1 MSEGPKH
8 PLAEAAATAMA
19 AATAVAEA
27 KAIADA
33 KKAVDDAKKTAE
45 ATKEA
50 AAVKAATEAAAVAKR
65 HYKLLTVPTEALEAN
80 AWNVQTQDD
89 ATFTRLREE
98 IRKVGFLEPIQVLP
112 KEEPDKYVI
121 LGGEHRWKAALA
133 EGLTEVPVIVL
144 TDAKWKDAD
153 LAKMVSVRVNILKGK
168 IDNEKFAKLYSEMAD
183 KYGADAL
190 QEAFGFTN
198 AKAFQKMLGE
208 ISKGLSGLSKEVKKK
223 FDESA
228 KEAKTVEELTSILQE
243 LFAKY
248 GDSTEQNFMIFTHG
262 KRQHLYIS
270 MGHKLKASME
280 KLTEYC
286 KVTKTDI
293 NEVFQPL
300 AEDLVKRLEALN
312 LDAFK

>member
-1 MSEGPKH
+1 MSEETKH
-8 PLAEAAATAMA
+8 PLAAAAAIVTAAAVEAAAAKVVADNKA
-19 AATAVAEA
+19 AA
-27 KAIADA
+27 
-33 KKAVDDAKKTAE
+33 
-45 ATKEA
+45 EA
-50 AAVKAATEAAAVAKR
+50 ATVKATVQAAAEAKR
-65 HYKLLTVPTEALEAN
+65 HYQLLTVSTEALEPN
-80 AWNVQTQDD
+80 AWNVQTQND
-89 ATFTRLREE
+89 ATFARLREE

-112 KEEPDKYVI
+112 KEEPGKYVI

-144 TDAKWKDAD
+144 TDAKWKDTD

-198 AKAFQKMLGE
+198 AKAFQKMLGD
-208 ISKGLSGLSKEVKKK
+208 ISKGLAGLSKETKQK
-223 FDESA
+223 FDASA

-248 GDSTEQNFMIFTHG
+248 GDTVDQNFLIFTHG
-262 KRQHLYIS
+262 KKQHFYVS

-286 KVTKTDI
+286 RMTKTDI
-293 NEVFQPL
+293 NDVFQPV

-312 LDAFK
+312 LEGFK